1 MQLEPD
7 LSLPPLS
14 GYTLFVSCVSV
25 GNVGQLAM
33 DVILATLQ
41 KEAQLKLVSQANH
54 PSVIPMCGADPILV
68 SHFKTPLV
76 VLYKL
81 FHICIENLYLGEQS
95 AKLCHATLHQR
106 GNEDGHA
113 SAKVWT
119 VAWNIRKVL

>member
-68 SHFKTPLV
+68 SHF
-76 VLYKL
+76 
-81 FHICIENLYLGEQS
+81 
-95 AKLCHATLHQR
+95 
-106 GNEDGHA
+106 
-113 SAKVWT
+113 
-119 VAWNIRKVL
+119 